1 MPQFRVPCRHSRYTA
16 ATGNSNDAEASGT
29 HRSTVCSHHKLSR
42 SAAKSWPREYK
53 PSPCRQNTYLPGLPW
68 GRNFYP
74 HSGSPYPRQSPGLP
88 WGRNFY
94 PHSGSPYPWQT
105 WYLHYVHL
113 NHGLFFFSRISV
125 KSPSQ
130 PRFAAVFRPEVGGV
144 LRVSTDLA

>member
-1 MPQFRVPCRHSRYTA
+1 MTQKLQEHTEARSVAIINLVEVQRKAGHVNINHRLVERIRIHQGCRGDGISIPIPTSY
-16 ATGNSNDAEASGT
+16 
-29 HRSTVCSHHKLSR
+29 
-42 SAAKSWPREYK
+42 
-53 PSPCRQNTYLPGLPW
+53 PW
-68 GRNFYP
+68 GSR
-74 HSGSPYPRQSPGLP
+74 
-88 WGRNFY
+88 
-94 PHSGSPYPWQT
+94 YPWQT